1 VAVRALKRFAA
12 DYAVRTGYLPPSRA
26 PANDGEK
33 VAIVGSGPAG
43 LMSAYRLANKGYDVT
58 VFEALDVPGG
68 ALAAC
73 IPDYR
78 LPRDMLLRDVE
89 NIKRA
94 GVKIKT
100 NTRIGKDISFERLR
114 SDYRAVFIA
123 TGAHKSRKLGIPNE
137 DAEGILDSME
147 FLKDVNLGRE
157 VKIGRRVGV
166 IGGGNSAV
174 DAARVAVRTKPCEE
188 VSIIYR
194 RTEAE
199 MPAFREEVEA
209 AAEEGIQ
216 LQLLTAPAKIVTSDG
231 KVRGVECLRM
241 ELGEPDQSGRRRPVP
256 IEGSEFV
263 IDLDTLIV
271 AISEDPDLSFL
282 GEEHGIELSRW
293 NTPAINRETFA
304 TNVEGVFAG
313 GDAVTGPN
321 TVIDAMAAGKHAAE
335 MIDKYIRGES
345 VEREYQFVRP
355 SMYLSPV
362 ELSEEEMEQAE
373 RPDPVT
379 LPPPKRIG
387 NFDEVEL
394 GISEEAAVREARR
407 CLRCDLQTEEGKEQ
421 MDQMRN
427 AGGCGCE

>member
-1 VAVRALKRFAA
+1 MAVRALKRFAA

-147 FLKDVNLGRE
+147 FLRMLIWVARSRS
-157 VKIGRRVGV
+157 V
-166 IGGGNSAV
+166 
-174 DAARVAVRTKPCEE
+174 AAWGSSGEETPQWMRPGSPSERSLARKCRSSIAVRKRKCP
-188 VSIIYR
+188 
-194 RTEAE
+194 
-199 MPAFREEVEA
+199 P
-209 AAEEGIQ
+209 
-216 LQLLTAPAKIVTSDG
+216 
-231 KVRGVECLRM
+231 
-241 ELGEPDQSGRRRPVP
+241 
-256 IEGSEFV
+256 SE
-263 IDLDTLIV
+263 
-271 AISEDPDLSFL
+271 
-282 GEEHGIELSRW
+282 RKW
-293 NTPAINRETFA
+293 
-304 TNVEGVFAG
+304 
-313 GDAVTGPN
+313 
-321 TVIDAMAAGKHAAE
+321 K
-335 MIDKYIRGES
+335 
-345 VEREYQFVRP
+345 
-355 SMYLSPV
+355 
-362 ELSEEEMEQAE
+362 
-373 RPDPVT
+373 
-379 LPPPKRIG
+379 LPPKKAS
-387 NFDEVEL
+387 N
-394 GISEEAAVREARR
+394 
-407 CLRCDLQTEEGKEQ
+407 CNC
-421 MDQMRN
+421 
-427 AGGCGCE
+427 